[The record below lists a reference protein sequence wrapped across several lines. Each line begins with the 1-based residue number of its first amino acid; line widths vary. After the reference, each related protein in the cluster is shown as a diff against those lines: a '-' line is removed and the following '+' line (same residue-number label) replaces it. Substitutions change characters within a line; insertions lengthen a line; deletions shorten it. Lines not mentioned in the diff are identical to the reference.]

1 MMKRLSFFLA
11 LALLAILTASASDR
25 PLWLRNCAIS
35 PDGTT
40 IAFAYKGDIFTVP
53 VTGGSATQ
61 ITSNP
66 AFDNY
71 PVWSPDSKWIAFTS
85 KREGSFNVW
94 MVSRRGGTPK
104 QLTRSTNGGVPVR
117 WLDGGHVLYNTMG
130 MPSEKS
136 IIFPSSQFHQVFVVD
151 TTGNRPKIWNE
162 TPMNSLDI
170 NAAGDVIY
178 HDVKGYE
185 DQMRKHH
192 QSPITRDIWLY
203 SKGSYRR
210 LTDFKGEDRNPV
222 WASDGKSFYY
232 LSEADGTFNVWKR
245 SLDGSQQTQLTHFA
259 KNPVRFLSV
268 AHNGTLCF
276 GYDGELYTMK
286 EGSDPQRISVS
297 ITTDSYDDQLIR
309 QIYRNGAT
317 EVKVSPSGKEVAF
330 VLHGDVYVTSVD
342 YTTTKQVTDTPEQ
355 ERSIDFAPDGRS
367 IVYAS
372 ERNGLWQIYKS
383 TIKKSDEKLF
393 TYATELEEE
402 QLVKSDSTSFQPSY
416 SPDGKSVAFLEN
428 RTTLR
433 AVDVKSHKVR
443 TLLDGRYNYS
453 YSDGDVNFCWSPDS
467 RWLLA
472 DYIGY
477 GGWNNK
483 DVALVP
489 ADGSGKVTNLTQS
502 GYSDGNAKWV
512 LGGKAMIFESD
523 RAGFRSHGSWGS
535 ESDAYI
541 MFFDLGAYEKFRM
554 NKEDRARLEEQ
565 QKVEKDKKDKEPV
578 DVSKKKEEP
587 KPIVL
592 ALDTVNCRDRV
603 IRLTV
608 NSSRLG
614 DFVLDPK
621 GETLYYQ
628 AAFEGGYDL
637 WKHDLKENRTQIVMK
652 NVGGGEMVPDKD
664 FKFLYL
670 CSGGSIKQINASAGS
685 QKNIDFEARFNYQP
699 YKERAYLFDHVWR
712 QVKDKL
718 YDPNLQGVDWN
729 YYRQEYEKFLPY
741 INNNYDFSEM
751 LSEMLGELN
760 VSHTG
765 ARYYAPGPSFPTA
778 MLGLFYD
785 STYEGDGLR
794 IKGILK
800 GGPLT
805 LIDSK
810 VVPGTIIEAIDGEK
824 ILKDKDYSHML
835 DGKAGRK
842 VRLTVKI
849 PGKGE
854 STDVIVKAISYGQQM
869 DLLYKRWVERNR
881 QLVDSLSHGQLAYVH
896 VRAMDSESFR
906 QVFSELLSDKN
917 RRRKAVIVDERHN
930 GGGWLHDDLCTL
942 LSGKEY
948 QRFMP
953 RGRYVGYDPWNKWV
967 KPSCVLMCEDDYSN
981 GHGFPLTYKA
991 LGIGKLIGAPMAGTM
1006 TAVWWERL
1014 MDSSLVFGIPQVG
1027 CMDMEGHYAENK
1039 QLDPD
1044 IVVYN
1049 TPEDYLS
1056 GHDRQ
1061 LERAVEEMM
1070 KN

>member
-1 MMKRLSFFLA
+1 
-11 LALLAILTASASDR
+11 
-25 PLWLRNCAIS
+25 
-35 PDGTT
+35 
-40 IAFAYKGDIFTVP
+40 
-53 VTGGSATQ
+53 
-61 ITSNP
+61 
-66 AFDNY
+66 
-71 PVWSPDSKWIAFTS
+71 
-85 KREGSFNVW
+85 
-94 MVSRRGGTPK
+94 
-104 QLTRSTNGGVPVR
+104 
-117 WLDGGHVLYNTMG
+117 
-130 MPSEKS
+130 
-136 IIFPSSQFHQVFVVD
+136 
-151 TTGNRPKIWNE
+151 
-162 TPMNSLDI
+162 
-170 NAAGDVIY
+170 
-178 HDVKGYE
+178 
-185 DQMRKHH
+185 
-192 QSPITRDIWLY
+192 
-203 SKGSYRR
+203 
-210 LTDFKGEDRNPV
+210 
-222 WASDGKSFYY
+222 
-232 LSEADGTFNVWKR
+232 
-245 SLDGSQQTQLTHFA
+245 
-259 KNPVRFLSV
+259 
-268 AHNGTLCF
+268 
-276 GYDGELYTMK
+276 MK

-402 QLVKSDSTSFQPSY
+402 QLVKSDSTSFQPTY

-443 TLLDGRYNYS
+443 TLLDGSYNYS

-637 WKHDLKENRTQIVMK
+637 WKLTTSRRTAHK
-652 NVGGGEMVPDKD
+652 
-664 FKFLYL
+664 
-670 CSGGSIKQINASAGS
+670 
-685 QKNIDFEARFNYQP
+685 
-699 YKERAYLFDHVWR
+699 
-712 QVKDKL
+712 
-718 YDPNLQGVDWN
+718 
-729 YYRQEYEKFLPY
+729 
-741 INNNYDFSEM
+741 
-751 LSEMLGELN
+751 
-760 VSHTG
+760 
-765 ARYYAPGPSFPTA
+765 
-778 MLGLFYD
+778 
-785 STYEGDGLR
+785 
-794 IKGILK
+794 
-800 GGPLT
+800 
-805 LIDSK
+805 
-810 VVPGTIIEAIDGEK
+810 
-824 ILKDKDYSHML
+824 
-835 DGKAGRK
+835 
-842 VRLTVKI
+842 
-849 PGKGE
+849 
-854 STDVIVKAISYGQQM
+854 
-869 DLLYKRWVERNR
+869 
-881 QLVDSLSHGQLAYVH
+881 
-896 VRAMDSESFR
+896 
-906 QVFSELLSDKN
+906 
-917 RRRKAVIVDERHN
+917 
-930 GGGWLHDDLCTL
+930 
-942 LSGKEY
+942 
-948 QRFMP
+948 
-953 RGRYVGYDPWNKWV
+953 
-967 KPSCVLMCEDDYSN
+967 
-981 GHGFPLTYKA
+981 
-991 LGIGKLIGAPMAGTM
+991 
-1006 TAVWWERL
+1006 
-1014 MDSSLVFGIPQVG
+1014 
-1027 CMDMEGHYAENK
+1027 
-1039 QLDPD
+1039 
-1044 IVVYN
+1044 
-1049 TPEDYLS
+1049 
-1056 GHDRQ
+1056 
-1061 LERAVEEMM
+1061 
-1070 KN
+1070 

>member
-1 MMKRLSFFLA
+1 MKRLSFFLA

>member
-203 SKGSYRR
+203 SKGSYRK

-778 MLGLFYD
+778 TLGLFYD

>member
-11 LALLAILTASASDR
+11 LAILAILTASASDR

-94 MVSRRGGTPK
+94 MVSRHGGTPK

-203 SKGSYRR
+203 SKGSYRK

-699 YKERAYLFDHVWR
+699 YKERAYLFGHVWR

-778 MLGLFYD
+778 TLGLFYD

-810 VVPGTIIEAIDGEK
+810 VVPGTIIEAIDGEN

>member
-1 MMKRLSFFLA
+1 MKRLSFFLA
-11 LALLAILTASASDR
+11 LAILAILTASASDR

-203 SKGSYRR
+203 SKGSYRK

-778 MLGLFYD
+778 TLGLFYD

-824 ILKDKDYSHML
+824 ILKDQDYSHML

-1049 TPEDYLS
+1049 TPKDYLS

>member
-1 MMKRLSFFLA
+1 MMKRLSFFLT

-203 SKGSYRR
+203 SKGSYRK

-778 MLGLFYD
+778 TLGLFYD

>member
-1 MMKRLSFFLA
+1 MKRLSFFLA

-203 SKGSYRR
+203 SKGSYRK

-778 MLGLFYD
+778 TLGLFYD

-824 ILKDKDYSHML
+824 ILKNQDFSHML

-1049 TPEDYLS
+1049 TPKDYLS

>member
-1 MMKRLSFFLA
+1 MKRLSFFLA

-203 SKGSYRR
+203 SKGSYRK

-778 MLGLFYD
+778 TLGLFYD

>member
-11 LALLAILTASASDR
+11 LAILAILTASASDR

-203 SKGSYRR
+203 SKGSYRK

-778 MLGLFYD
+778 TLGLFYD

-824 ILKDKDYSHML
+824 ILKDQDYSHML

-1049 TPEDYLS
+1049 TPKDYLS

>member
-1 MMKRLSFFLA
+1 MKKTFLSLMLAFSASTIA
-11 LALLAILTASASDR
+11 LATGG
-25 PLWLRNCAIS
+25 PLWLRHSAIS
-35 PDGTT
+35 PDGST

-53 VTGGSATQ
+53 VGGGKATQ

-66 AFDNY
+66 AYDNN
-71 PVWSPDSKWIAFTS
+71 PVWSPDSRWIAFSS

-94 MVSRRGGTPK
+94 MVSRYGGTPK
-104 QLTRSTNGGVPVR
+104 RLTRSTNGAVPVR
-117 WLDGGHVLYNTMG
+117 WLDGGHVLYNSMD

-136 IIFPSSQFHQVFVVD
+136 IIFPSSQFQQVFVVD
-151 TTGNRPKIWNE
+151 TVGNRPKLWNE
-162 TPMNSLDI
+162 TPMCDLDI

-185 DQMRKHH
+185 DAMRKHH

-203 SKGSYRR
+203 SKGTYRK
-210 LTDFKGEDRNPV
+210 LTNFKGEDRNPV

-268 AHNGTLCF
+268 AHDGTLSF

-286 EGSDPQRISVS
+286 EGSEPQRVSVS
-297 ITTDSYDDQLIR
+297 ITADSYDDQLIR
-309 QIYRNGAT
+309 QIYRGGAT
-317 EVKVSPSGKEVAF
+317 EVRVSPSGKEVAF

-342 YTTTKQVTDTPEQ
+342 YTTTKQITDTPEQ
-355 ERSIDFAPDGRS
+355 ERSIDFSPDGRS
-367 IVYAS
+367 IVYAA
-372 ERNGLWQIYKS
+372 ERNGLWQIYQTS
-383 TIKKSDEKLF
+383 IKNPSEKLF
-393 TYATELEEE
+393 TYATELKEE
-402 QLVKSDSTSFQPSY
+402 QLVKSDSTSFQPLY

-453 YSDGDVNFCWSPDS
+453 YSDGDVNFSWSPDS
-467 RWLLA
+467 RWLLS

-512 LGGKAMIFESD
+512 LGGKAMLFESD
-523 RAGFRSHGSWGS
+523 RAGYRSHGSWGS

-554 NKEDRARLEEQ
+554 NKEDRALLEEQ
-565 QKVEKDKKDKEPV
+565 QKAEKDKKDKEPV

-592 ALDTVNCRDRV
+592 ALDTVNCRDRI

-628 AAFEGGYDL
+628 AAFEGGFDL

-652 NVGGGEMVPDKD
+652 NVGSAEMVPDKD

-670 CSGGSIKQINASAGS
+670 CSGGGIKQINAAAGS
-685 QKNIDFEARFNYQP
+685 QKNIDFEARFNYRP
-699 YKERAYLFDHVWR
+699 YQERAYMFDHIWR

-718 YDPNLQGVDWN
+718 YDPNLQGVDWS

-741 INNNYDFSEM
+741 INNNYDYSEM

-765 ARYYAPGPSFPTA
+765 ARYYSPGPSFPTA
-778 MLGLFYD
+778 TLGLFYD

-794 IKGILK
+794 IKSILK
-800 GGPLT
+800 GSPLT

-854 STDVIVKAISYGQQM
+854 STDITVKAISYGQQN

-967 KPSCVLMCEDDYSN
+967 KPSCVLICEDDYSN
-981 GHGFPLTYKA
+981 GHGFPLIYKT

-1027 CMDMEGHYAENK
+1027 CMDMDGKYAEN
-1039 QLDPD
+1039 QELDPD
-1044 IVVYN
+1044 ITVYN

-1061 LERAVEEMM
+1061 LEKAVEEMM
-1070 KN
+1070 KK

>member
-203 SKGSYRR
+203 SKGSYRK

-286 EGSDPQRISVS
+286 EGSNPHRISVS

-778 MLGLFYD
+778 TLGLFYD
-785 STYEGDGLR
+785 PTYEGDGLR

-800 GGPLT
+800 GSPLT

-824 ILKDKDYSHML
+824 ILKDQDYSHML